1 MYGNVFT
8 IDNDENVILYED
20 GDDDEKPMTT
30 QAPQRQINAILA
42 RWYTASSITEFTA
55 CDATARYTKPLYT
68 NDNNDA
74 YLYHRWNSKKRKKNT
89 STPKPVTVGNSTNST
104 TTAYATAIPVKDDP
118 SVAPTLET
126 SCTLDTAP
134 WTQEILILMPF

>member
-42 RWYTASSITEFTA
+42 R
-55 CDATARYTKPLYT
+55 
-68 NDNNDA
+68 
-74 YLYHRWNSKKRKKNT
+74 
-89 STPKPVTVGNSTNST
+89 
-104 TTAYATAIPVKDDP
+104 
-118 SVAPTLET
+118 
-126 SCTLDTAP
+126 
-134 WTQEILILMPF
+134 